1 MSTDRTRYFII
12 YQTKSK
18 QVFIG
23 GENGKVSELQI
34 DGLTSK
40 PNSSKNKASMV
51 LRYLRGKVVGERTKM
66 RKVDKSMSKEEE
78 SVLQKIIGNFFD
90 KERKVT
96 RIVTDMVED
105 EAGKCLIV
113 AVSDTKSSSDI
124 EFYDLSSEDF
134 RLI

>member
-1 MSTDRTRYFII
+1 M
-12 YQTKSK
+12 
-18 QVFIG
+18 
-23 GENGKVSELQI
+23 SELQI